1 MTNRAV
7 PPLFVAG
14 TDTGVG
20 KTFVSAC
27 LMHIADAHYW
37 KPFQT
42 GPDDDTRMVHRL
54 SGCSASRMLRPF
66 VSLAAPL
73 APLHAA
79 EREGF
84 VFDPADVIPPSHP
97 FLVVEGAGG
106 IMVPLA
112 PQVVTL
118 DLMVRWHV
126 TVLLVARST
135 LGTLNHT
142 LLTLRALK
150 DSGLSCLGVVM
161 VGPPAPHNVNAIED
175 FGCVP
180 VLATIP
186 FDESGDLRGA
196 VKAAAPSLKPA
207 LELWGCPL
215 AGGED
220 PASF

>member
-1 MTNRAV
+1 MTHHAA

-27 LMHIADAHYW
+27 IMHIADAHYW

-42 GPDDDTRMVHRL
+42 GPDDDTRMVHNL
-54 SGCSASRMLRPF
+54 SGCAAFRILRPF

-84 VFDPADVIPPSHP
+84 VFDPADVTPPAHP
-97 FLVVEGAGG
+97 FLVIEGAGG

-112 PQVVTL
+112 PRVVTL
-118 DLMVRWHV
+118 DLMVQWGVR
-126 TVLLVARST
+126 VLLVARST

-150 DSGLSCLGVVM
+150 EAGLSCLGVVM

-175 FGCVP
+175 FGYVP

-186 FDESGDLRGA
+186 FDESGDLGAA

-215 AGGED
+215 AGGDD

>member
-42 GPDDDTRMVHRL
+42 GSDDDTRMVHRL
-54 SGCSASRMLRPF
+54 SGCDASRMLRPF

-84 VFDPADVIPPSHP
+84 VFDPADVTPPPHP
-97 FLVVEGAGG
+97 FLVIEGAGG

-118 DLMVRWHV
+118 DLMVRWRV

-135 LGTLNHT
+135 LGTINHT

-175 FGCVP
+175 FGYVP

-220 PASF
+220 PASL